1 MKFYIFGKVFC
12 TNFSAFNFMN
22 NKNKKLIIKDLGKI
36 SYQYGLNQQ
45 EKYFSEIIKTKKSNY
60 KKEQLLKTDNFLLF
74 VEHYPVYTLGK
85 SGDINNL
92 LTNMESLIEKNIEF
106 FKTNRGGDITFHG
119 PGQVVVYPILD
130 LDNFFTDIHKYLRTL
145 EEVIITT
152 LSDYGISGFRI
163 SGQTGV
169 WVRNGKFLPKKI
181 CAFGVRASRWV
192 TMHGMSLNVNTNL
205 DYFNNIVPC
214 GINDKGVTSMKEE
227 LGKKILLSEVKK
239 SVARHFINLF
249 EIEAKI

>member
-1 MKFYIFGKVFC
+1 MKFYIFEKVFY

-145 EEVIITT
+145 EEVIIKT

-169 WVRNGKFLPKKI
+169 WVRNGKFSPKKI

-239 SVARHFINLF
+239 SISRHFINLF
-249 EIEAKI
+249 EIES